1 MSSQK
6 SVRLFLILMALVLAL
21 AACRRGQLAAM
32 VQTPSNA
39 LAALMKISAFTA
51 SLTAASP

>member
-21 AACRRGQLAAM
+21 AACRRGQTEAIPTIAA
-32 VQTPSNA
+32 
-39 LAALMKISAFTA
+39 
-51 SLTAASP
+51 TAAAEEPEGAAQPTEAR